1 MGERNQSFV
10 FNTEQEAKEYADL
23 AKASEVNGYS
33 EVYVQGP
40 YNSELDGLWHVR
52 VKTYYG

>member
-1 MGERNQSFV
+1 MGEKNQSFV
-10 FNTEQEAKEYADL
+10 FNTEPEAKEYADL

-33 EVYVQGP
+33 EVYVEGP
-40 YNSELDGLWHVR
+40 YKKTDGLWHVK